1 MATSIINPAQTLG
14 PAASATSTSTSQMAS
29 SSGSNS
35 LTSEDAFLKLLVAQ
49 IQHQDPLNPSDGVQF
64 LTQLTSFSQL
74 EQLIQINQELAPQ
87 PAPGN
92 NSASNSTVNP
102 TG

>member
-1 MATSIINPAQTLG
+1 MAIDSVQNTATQTMADTSSTARK
-14 PAASATSTSTSQMAS
+14 ASA
-29 SSGSNS
+29 S

-74 EQLIQINQELAPQ
+74 EQLIQINQKLGKDATTTTT
-87 PAPGN
+87 
-92 NSASNSTVNP
+92 AS
-102 TG
+102 

>member
-1 MATSIINPAQTLG
+1 MATSAINPTQSFPT
-14 PAASATSTSTSQMAS
+14 PPTSTTAS
-29 SSGSNS
+29 SASTGANS
-35 LTSEDAFLKLLVAQ
+35 LTSENAFLKLLVSQ

-87 PAPGN
+87 PAP
-92 NSASNSTVNP
+92 STTTTSNTNP
-102 TG
+102 AG

>member
-1 MATSIINPAQTLG
+1 MATSIVNPTQGMSTQPQT
-14 PAASATSTSTSQMAS
+14 TS
-29 SSGSNS
+29 SSSSNGANS
-35 LTSEDAFLKLLVAQ
+35 LTSENAFLKLLVSQ

-87 PAPGN
+87 STPGTTTTSNTNPAG
-92 NSASNSTVNP
+92 
-102 TG
+102 

>member
-1 MATSIINPAQTLG
+1 MATSIVNPISSIST
-14 PAASATSTSTSQMAS
+14 PPSTSSS
-29 SSGSNS
+29 PSSGADS
-35 LTSEDAFLKLLVAQ
+35 LTSESAFLKLLVSQ

-87 PAPGN
+87 PAPATTTTTN
-92 NSASNSTVNP
+92 ASKT
-102 TG
+102 TTAG